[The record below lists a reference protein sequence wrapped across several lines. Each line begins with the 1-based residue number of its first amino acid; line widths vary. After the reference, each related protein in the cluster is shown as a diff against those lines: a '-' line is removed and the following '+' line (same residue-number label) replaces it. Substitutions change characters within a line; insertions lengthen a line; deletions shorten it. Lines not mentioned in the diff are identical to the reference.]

1 MLEFIKMFGLGI
13 LYTILSPILLVIFL
27 LFVVYSLFNYLVY
40 EVIYLG
46 GFFMGKRFSVETPL
60 EKKLAQ
66 MKKEA
71 ADAQAEASQVKEAV
85 KSKEGDLNA

>member
-13 LYTILSPILLVIFL
+13 LYTIISPVLLVIFL
-27 LFVVYSLFNYLVY
+27 LFVLYSFFNYLVY

-46 GFFMGKRFSVETPL
+46 GFFMGKRFTTETEL
-60 EKKLAQ
+60 EKKLTL

-71 ADAQAEASQVKEAV
+71 AVENQTEKEVVKG
-85 KSKEGDLNA
+85 KEGDLNA